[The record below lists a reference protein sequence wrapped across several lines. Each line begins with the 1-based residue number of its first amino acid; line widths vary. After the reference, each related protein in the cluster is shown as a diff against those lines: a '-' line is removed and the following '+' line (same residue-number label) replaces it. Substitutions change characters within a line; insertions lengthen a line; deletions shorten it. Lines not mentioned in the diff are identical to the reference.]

1 MSLLEA
7 LAAFQDSPTPQ
18 TPSANPP
25 AEGYFIVALIA
36 VVLGFLAWVFIRSS
50 ARRAPKQ

>member
-7 LAAFQDSPTPQ
+7 LAAFQESPTPQ

-36 VVLGFLAWVFIRSS
+36 VVLGFLAWIFIRSS
-50 ARRAPKQ
+50 ARHSTKE